1 MAHRIEHFFVAG
13 AQRSGTTFLYHA
25 LDNHPEIEMAR
36 PVRPEP
42 KFFLQPGSGNGRETY
57 LERFFSPEPA
67 AGVRWRGEKSTS
79 YIEDPAAADRIAEAF
94 PEARIVFVFRDPVA
108 RALSNYRFT
117 RAGGFETAPPGLAL
131 SRELEGEPLPETP
144 DGLSVSPFAYLQR
157 GRYVDYLAPFLAAF
171 GRTRIHILQS
181 EALWAGR
188 ARYDALLDWLG
199 CTPGLGSY
207 AAGEVLNASG
217 EDDDDGLDPQLRRRL
232 ADYFEASNRDLAD
245 QWGLDMTLW
254 SQGA

>member
-42 KFFLQPGSGNGRETY
+42 KFFLQPGSGGRREDY
-57 LERFFSPEPA
+57 LDCFFEPEPA
-67 AGVRWRGEKSTS
+67 AGVRGRGEKSTS
-79 YIEDPAAADRIAEAF
+79 YIEDSAVPGRIVEAF

-117 RAGGFETAPPGLAL
+117 RAGGLEAAPLNAAL
-131 SRELEGEPLPETP
+131 SRELDGEPLPETP
-144 DGLSVSPFAYLQR
+144 DGLSVSPFTYLQR
-157 GRYVDYLAPFLAAF
+157 GRYADYLAPFIATF

-188 ARYDALLDWLG
+188 ASYDALLGWLG
-199 CTPGLGSY
+199 CTPSLGSY

-217 EDDDDGLDPQLRRRL
+217 RDDEGMDPQLLRRL
-232 ADYFEASNRDLAD
+232 ASYFEASNRDLAEN
-245 QWGLDMTLW
+245 WGLDMTLW
-254 SQGA
+254 SQGV